1 MFAASTGVLM
11 LATLITPAVNG
22 AANYGAE
29 LTGAYEY
36 AFSKGITTMSSIDNA
51 NMYGEITRGQLAKM
65 ISNWAEKELGT
76 KVDATKVCSFTD
88 TNTAEGDLAA
98 YLTKSCQMGLMG
110 QGIDAFRPNAKV
122 TRGEFGTTLS
132 RALWGNKYNGATPF
146 YANHLQALK
155 DAGIMTRIENPSQLE
170 IRGYVML
177 MLQRSS
183 AESLINKVV
192 NTGANNTGTNN
203 NSFSGVKAG
212 DLSISLNSTNGVT
225 SIPNDGVI
233 KVAELNINATQDIQL
248 QSLNVTR
255 LGLSQNQGLKVWIE
269 KDGRRITS
277 TSSFFG
283 DSKANLVFNGGYVV
297 KKGEKLDLVISLDK
311 DKVQA
316 GSELSFKLSDLTSSA
331 MNTTISPDT
340 TGVYRTTNYSVT
352 SLSFLSMT
360 NANRSYNISKD
371 TSFSF
376 GEFKLQNDSP
386 ASMEKNVLIKN
397 ITFKV
402 EGSDINNLKDFKLLK
417 NGKELKTTYLVN
429 GRDVTLTINDQLDSG
444 KTAVYKVVATPT
456 NIEDADGDK
465 YTFVI
470 RKAEDI
476 IAEELGQNSVGYR
489 VSIKELN
496 NVDLKKTTIMGG
508 TITLTRDA
516 NFPSVVSADW
526 GYSDV
531 TIAKGTIKLNQS
543 TKFEKGL
550 VLTAKA
556 GSNLNA
562 VRRASLVIDGRTYQA
577 TEITA
582 GRIKFDSEIYL
593 EKGSHNIELNVSL
606 ASSAVA
612 GVQTFEIEN
621 IVNSS
626 FDGGTYLNSAETP
639 FKSSHMVGSLRVA
652 KVNVQAQKI
661 AFRKNGPAEDVKLV
675 AGNTDEKV
683 IFSGEI
689 TNTSNKNLEVT
700 QFALEKNAGTVASAT
715 ATTKLADVFV
725 HFADGSSSSTSVVNN
740 AGVATID
747 SVALSLKPGESVK
760 FELRAINSASL
771 VANDDYRLSVKA
783 KGTLEG
789 NTVETVALN
798 SVYVKVAGAATTSV
812 VSNTNAKN
820 KIVAPGVLTDV
831 ASFNYNVKNDSVD
844 LDRITIATT
853 NLTTDNLDD
862 VSVSFDN
869 ITPSVESYSIDNTT
883 HVLTVKFANLLTLPA
898 KNYKVKV
905 SANFSENTINATT
918 AGQLQT
924 EKTFGAVNLLNGIDN
939 KGTGTM
945 SFKLYVA
952 RAFPMVSLKEK
963 TTSDGNEKLDLNVKK
978 NTDDYKVEL
987 VKINGKYNNNGTEA
1001 DAQFKKTSGA
1011 AEAFTNVVLSK
1022 DVDEVARAQRQPA
1035 VAVKSISFN
1044 VTDDEGKI
1052 AKYENVDASNIADFA
1067 SLSL

>member
-1 MFAASTGVLM
+1 M

-155 DAGIMTRIENPSQLE
+155 DAGIMTKIETPSQLE

-192 NTGANNTGTNN
+192 NTGANNTGANN

-212 DLSISLNSTNGVT
+212 DLSISLNSTNGTT
-225 SIPNDGVI
+225 SIPTKGVV
-233 KVAELNINATQDIQL
+233 KVAEITANATQDVQL
-248 QSLNVTR
+248 HSLDITR
-255 LGLSQNQGLKVWIE
+255 LGLSTNQGLKVWVE
-269 KDGRRITS
+269 KDGRRISSSS
-277 TSSFFG
+277 TFFG
-283 DSKANLVFNGGYVV
+283 DSKATVVFNGGYVV
-297 KKGEKLDLVISLDK
+297 KKGDKLDLVVSLDGTP
-311 DKVQA
+311 A
-316 GSELSFKLSDLTSSA
+316 GSELSFKISNIASSA
-331 MNTTISPDT
+331 MNTSVSPDT
-340 TGVYRTTNYSVT
+340 TGIFRTTTYEVT
-352 SLSFLSMT
+352 SLEFVNTSNST
-360 NANRSYNISKD
+360 RTYNIAKD
-371 TSFSF
+371 SVFSF
-376 GEFKLQNDSP
+376 GEFKLQNNSP
-386 ASMEKNVLIKN
+386 VSMEKNVLIKA
-397 ITFKV
+397 ITFRV
-402 EGSDINNLKDFKLLK
+402 DGGDVRNLKDFKLLR
-417 NGKELKTTYLVN
+417 NGKTLTGEATIN
-429 GRDVTLTINDQLDSG
+429 GREVTLTVNDQLDSG
-444 KTAVYKVVATPT
+444 KSAVYKVVATPT
-456 NIEDADGDK
+456 NIENEHGDD
-465 YTFVI
+465 YSFSI
-470 RKAEDI
+470 RRGEDV

-489 VSIKELN
+489 VSVTHGSTWSAVSLW
-496 NVDLKKTTIMGG
+496 KTTIKGG
-508 TITLTRDA
+508 TITLARDN
-516 NFPSVVSADW
+516 NFPSVVNADW

-531 TIAKGTIKLNQS
+531 TIAKGKITLNQA
-543 TKFEKGL
+543 TRFVDGITL
-550 VLTAKA
+550 DRKA
-556 GSNLNA
+556 GTTVDLKKV
-562 VRRASLVIDGRTYQA
+562 VRRVALVIWGRTYQA
-577 TEITA
+577 TSINA
-582 GRIKFDSEIYL
+582 DKILFNSEIYL
-593 EKGSHNIELNVSL
+593 DKGAHDIELQVSL
-606 ASSAVA
+606 QSKEDATISA
-612 GVQTFEIEN
+612 FELEN
-621 IVNSS
+621 LKSGS
-626 FDGGTYLNSAETP
+626 FKGGMYLNSDETNFDP
-639 FKSSHMVGSLRVA
+639 AHLVGSLRVA

-700 QFALEKNAGTVASAT
+700 QFALEKNSGTVAGAV
-715 ATTKLADVFV
+715 ATTKLADVSV

-771 VANDDYRLSVKA
+771 VANDNYRLSVKA

-844 LDRITIATT
+844 LDTITIATT
-853 NLTTDNLDD
+853 NLTTANLDD
-862 VSVSFDN
+862 VAVSFDN
-869 ITPSVESYSIDNTT
+869 ITPSVESYSIDDTT
-883 HVLTVKFANLLTLPA
+883 HVLTVKFASLLTLPA

-905 SANFSENTINATT
+905 SVNFSENTINATA
-918 AGQLQT
+918 AGALQT
-924 EKTFGAVNLLNGIDN
+924 EKTFGAVNLLNGTTP

-952 RAFPMVSLKEK
+952 KAFPMVSLKEK
-963 TTSDGNEKLDLNVKK
+963 TTSDGNEKLDLNVVK

-987 VKINGKYNNNGTEA
+987 VKINATYNKDDTHPQEPA
-1001 DAQFKKTSGA
+1001 EFKKASGA
-1011 AEAFTNVVLSK
+1011 AVAFTDVVLSK
-1022 DVDEVARAQRQPA
+1022 DVAEVARAQRQPG

>member
-1 MFAASTGVLM
+1 M

-132 RALWGNKYNGATPF
+132 RALWGNKYDGATPF

-155 DAGIMTRIENPSQLE
+155 DAGIMTKIETPSQLE

-212 DLSISLNSTNGVT
+212 DLSISLNSTNGTT

-255 LGLSQNQGLKVWIE
+255 LGLSQNEGLKVWIE

-311 DKVQA
+311 NKVQA

-360 NANRSYNISKD
+360 NSNRSYNISKD

-402 EGSDINNLKDFKLLK
+402 EGSDINNLKDYKLLR
-417 NGKELKTTYLVN
+417 NGKEMNTTYLVN

-456 NIEDADGDK
+456 NIENASGDVYRFLIK
-465 YTFVI
+465 RDTV
-470 RKAEDI
+470 

-489 VSIKELN
+489 VVMKGLD
-496 NVDLKKTTIMGG
+496 NVDLKETTIMGG
-508 TITLTRDA
+508 TITLTRDT

-543 TKFEKGL
+543 TKFEGGL
-550 VLTAKA
+550 VLTGKA

-577 TEITA
+577 TTIT
-582 GRIKFDSEIYL
+582 GGTIEFDSEIYL

-606 ASSAVA
+606 KSSAVA

-626 FDGGTYLNSAETP
+626 FVKGSYLNSAETP
-639 FKSSHMVGSLRVA
+639 FLPSHMVGSLRVA

-700 QFALEKNAGTVASAT
+700 QFALEKNAGTVTGAT
-715 ATTKLADVFV
+715 ATTTKLADVSV

-740 AGVATID
+740 TGVATID

-760 FELRAINSASL
+760 FELRAINSPSL
-771 VANDDYRLSVKA
+771 VANDNYRLSVKA

-798 SVYVKVAGAATTSV
+798 SVYVRVAPGATTSV
-812 VSNTNAKN
+812 VSNENAKN

-853 NLTTDNLDD
+853 GFTTDNLDD
-862 VSVSFDN
+862 VAVSFDN

-883 HVLTVKFANLLTLPA
+883 HVLTVKFASLLTLPA
-898 KNYKVKV
+898 KNYKVRV
-905 SANFSENTINATT
+905 SANFSENTINATA
-918 AGQLQT
+918 AGVVQT
-924 EKTFGAVNLLNGIDN
+924 EKTFGQVKLLNGTAE

-952 RAFPMVSLKEK
+952 KAFPIVSLKEK
-963 TTSDGNEKLDLNVKK
+963 TTSDGNEKLDLNVVK

-987 VKINGKYNNNGTEA
+987 VKINGKYNNDGTEE
-1001 DAQFKKTSGA
+1001 DATFKKASGA
-1011 AEAFTNVVLSK
+1011 AAAFTGIVLSK
-1022 DVDEVARAQRQPA
+1022 DVAEVARAQRQPG

-1044 VTDDEGKI
+1044 VTDDEGKT

>member
-155 DAGIMTRIENPSQLE
+155 DAGIMTKIETPSQLE

-212 DLSISLNSTNGVT
+212 DLSISLNSTNGTT

-248 QSLNVTR
+248 YSLNVTR

-311 DKVQA
+311 NKVQA

-402 EGSDINNLKDFKLLK
+402 EGSDINNLKDYKLLR

-508 TITLTRDA
+508 TITLTRDT

-562 VRRASLVIDGRTYQA
+562 VRRASLVIDGRTYQSD
-577 TEITA
+577 EPTA
-582 GRIKFDSEIYL
+582 GEIRFNSEIYL

-606 ASSAVA
+606 KSSAVA

-626 FDGGTYLNSAETP
+626 FIEGTYLNSAETP

-700 QFALEKNAGTVASAT
+700 QFALEKNAGTVAGAT

-760 FELRAINSASL
+760 FELRAINSPSL

-798 SVYVKVAGAATTSV
+798 SAYVKVAGAATTSV
-812 VSNTNAKN
+812 VSNTNDKN

-844 LDRITIATT
+844 LDTITIATT
-853 NLTTDNLDD
+853 DLTTDNLDD

-869 ITPSVESYSIDNTT
+869 ITPSVESYKIDGN
-883 HVLTVKFANLLTLPA
+883 VLTVKFASLLTLPA

-905 SANFSENTINATT
+905 SVNFSENTINATA
-918 AGQLQT
+918 AGALQT
-924 EKTFGAVNLLNGIDN
+924 EKTFGAVNLLNGTAN

-952 RAFPMVSLKEK
+952 KAFPIVSLKEK
-963 TTSDGNEKLDLNVKK
+963 TTSEGNEKLDLNVVK

-1001 DAQFKKTSGA
+1001 NADFKKASGA
-1011 AEAFTNVVLSK
+1011 AAAFTDIVLSK
-1022 DVDEVARAQRQPA
+1022 DVAEVARAQRQPG

-1044 VTDDEGKI
+1044 VTDDEGKT

>member
-1 MFAASTGVLM
+1 M
-11 LATLITPAVNG
+11 
-22 AANYGAE
+22 
-29 LTGAYEY
+29 
-36 AFSKGITTMSSIDNA
+36 
-51 NMYGEITRGQLAKM
+51 R
-65 ISNWAEKELGT
+65 
-76 KVDATKVCSFTD
+76 
-88 TNTAEGDLAA
+88 
-98 YLTKSCQMGLMG
+98 
-110 QGIDAFRPNAKV
+110 
-122 TRGEFGTTLS
+122 
-132 RALWGNKYNGATPF
+132 
-146 YANHLQALK
+146 
-155 DAGIMTRIENPSQLE
+155 
-170 IRGYVML
+170 
-177 MLQRSS
+177 
-183 AESLINKVV
+183 
-192 NTGANNTGTNN
+192 
-203 NSFSGVKAG
+203 
-212 DLSISLNSTNGVT
+212 
-225 SIPNDGVI
+225 
-233 KVAELNINATQDIQL
+233 
-248 QSLNVTR
+248 
-255 LGLSQNQGLKVWIE
+255 
-269 KDGRRITS
+269 
-277 TSSFFG
+277 
-283 DSKANLVFNGGYVV
+283 
-297 KKGEKLDLVISLDK
+297 
-311 DKVQA
+311 
-316 GSELSFKLSDLTSSA
+316 
-331 MNTTISPDT
+331 
-340 TGVYRTTNYSVT
+340 
-352 SLSFLSMT
+352 
-360 NANRSYNISKD
+360 
-371 TSFSF
+371 
-376 GEFKLQNDSP
+376 
-386 ASMEKNVLIKN
+386 
-397 ITFKV
+397 
-402 EGSDINNLKDFKLLK
+402 

-508 TITLTRDA
+508 TITLTRDT

-562 VRRASLVIDGRTYQA
+562 VRRASLVIDGRTYQSD
-577 TEITA
+577 EPTA
-582 GRIKFDSEIYL
+582 GEIRFNSEIYL

-606 ASSAVA
+606 KSSAVA

-626 FDGGTYLNSAETP
+626 FIEGTYLNSAETP

-700 QFALEKNAGTVASAT
+700 QFALEKNSGTVAGAQND
-715 ATTKLADVFV
+715 TKLADVFV

-760 FELRAINSASL
+760 FELRAINSPSL

-798 SVYVKVAGAATTSV
+798 SAYVKVAGAATTSV
-812 VSNTNAKN
+812 VSNTNDKN

-844 LDRITIATT
+844 LDTITIATT
-853 NLTTDNLDD
+853 DLTTDNLDD

-869 ITPSVESYSIDNTT
+869 ITPSVESYKIDGN
-883 HVLTVKFANLLTLPA
+883 VLTVKFASLLTLPA

-905 SANFSENTINATT
+905 SVNFSENTINATA
-918 AGQLQT
+918 AGALQT
-924 EKTFGAVNLLNGIDN
+924 EKTFGAVNLLNGTAN

-952 RAFPMVSLKEK
+952 KAFPIVSLKEK
-963 TTSDGNEKLDLNVKK
+963 TTSEGNEKLDLNVVK

-1001 DAQFKKTSGA
+1001 NADFKKASGA
-1011 AEAFTNVVLSK
+1011 AAAFTDIVLSK
-1022 DVDEVARAQRQPA
+1022 DVAEVARAQRQPG

-1044 VTDDEGKI
+1044 VTDDEGKT